1 MASNSK
7 VAKVGKSA
15 KFITVQKWETELNCQ
30 YATSSE
36 LQKNGSSNFKFDKC
50 LKGQSK
56 CWKGK
61 QHKRAADFQT
71 KSKPIFHVTVK
82 MKDTDSIRIKFN
94 SAYYLAKMERPFSVY
109 NNLLKL

>member
-36 LQKNGSSNFKFDKC
+36 LQINGSSNLKFDIC
-50 LKGQSK
+50 LKGQLK
-56 CWKGK
+56 ML
-61 QHKRAADFQT
+61 KRQT
-71 KSKPIFHVTVK
+71 TQKS
-82 MKDTDSIRIKFN
+82 S
-94 SAYYLAKMERPFSVY
+94 
-109 NNLLKL
+109 